1 MQKKILRLRLRS
13 AQDDIVRRFL
23 LLFLGDRAANAANK
37 PSKKLLNVILSEG
50 SEVNGSKT
58 FVLKSYISYRS
69 NASRPQISQ
78 AARRVLR
85 HSAAMPVRHRASH
98 R

>member
-58 FVLKSYISYRS
+58 FVLKSYISIE
-69 NASRPQISQ
+69 ATHPALKSRRQP
-78 AARRVLR
+78 AGF
-85 HSAAMPVRHRASH
+85 
-98 R
+98 